1 MGFWQCV
8 SVLVVAVVFDQTK
21 AWGSLGYSLSP
32 RGIKLPSGVAQDPL
46 NFQQKQLMQA
56 PVKPLTWRFPIVPEV
71 PSEVAVNFQLRQP
84 VTPSSVAVLCSE
96 SQVHVEVQQDIFGDG
111 QLIQPSGLSMGGCP
125 VVGQD
130 PNAKVLIFEYAL
142 QDCNSVVMMTED
154 ELVYTFSVTY
164 TPVAL
169 GDTLITRT
177 DSAVIGVQCHYPRLQ
192 NVSSNALMPAW
203 VPYASTAVGEDI
215 LVFSLKLMLDD
226 WSYERPSNVYFL
238 GDVINIEA
246 SVKVYNHVPLRV
258 LVDSCVATQVP
269 DVTSLPRYSFIE
281 NHGCF
286 VDAKLTGS
294 SSHFVPRSQD
304 DKLRFQL
311 EAFMFQD
318 RSSPSVCIEFGTHSG
333 LTPSSPSLY
342 VSLQIYITCLLNAT
356 LASTPSDA
364 VHKSC
369 SFANG
374 WFAADGNHQ
383 VCSCCDSTCGPD
395 AGVAASP
402 PFGGVQWQGMASFGP
417 VVVQQQTKTVA
428 GV

>member
-1 MGFWQCV
+1 MGFLQCV
-8 SVLVVAVVFDQTK
+8 FVLVVAVVFDQTK
-21 AWGSLGYSLSP
+21 AWESLGYSLNP

-96 SQVHVEVQQDIFGDG
+96 SQVHVEVQQDMFGDG

-318 RSSPSVCIEFGTHSG
+318 RSSPS
-333 LTPSSPSLY
+333 
-342 VSLQIYITCLLNAT
+342 IYITCLLNAT

-364 VHKSC
+364 VRKSC

>member
-1 MGFWQCV
+1 MGFLQCV
-8 SVLVVAVVFDQTK
+8 FVLVVIVVFDQTK
-21 AWGSLGYSLSP
+21 AWGSLGYSP

-96 SQVHVEVQQDIFGDG
+96 SQVHVEVQQDMFGDG

-154 ELVYTFSVTY
+154 ELVYMFSVTY

-246 SVKVYNHVPLRV
+246 SVRVYNHVPLRV

-294 SSHFVPRSQD
+294 SSHFVPQSQD

-311 EAFMFQD
+311 EAFMFQN
-318 RSSPSVCIEFGTHSG
+318 RSSPS
-333 LTPSSPSLY
+333 
-342 VSLQIYITCLLNAT
+342 IYITCLLNAT

-383 VCSCCDSTCGPD
+383 VCSCCDSICSPD

-402 PFGGVQWQGMASFGP
+402 VFGGVQWQGMASFGP

>member
-1 MGFWQCV
+1 MGFLQCV
-8 SVLVVAVVFDQTK
+8 FVLVVTVVFDQTK
-21 AWGSLGYSLSP
+21 AWGSLGYSP

-130 PNAKVLIFEYAL
+130 PMAKVLIFEYAL
-142 QDCNSVVMMTED
+142 QDCNSVVMVTED

-169 GDTLITRT
+169 GDTPITRT

-203 VPYASTAVGEDI
+203 VPYASTVVGEDI

-246 SVKVYNHVPLRV
+246 SVRVYNHVPLRV

-318 RSSPSVCIEFGTHSG
+318 GSSPSS
-333 LTPSSPSLY
+333 
-342 VSLQIYITCLLNAT
+342 IYITCLLNAT

-364 VHKSC
+364 VRKSC

-374 WFAADGNHQ
+374 WLAADGNHQ

-402 PFGGVQWQGMASFGP
+402 PFGVQWQGMASFGP

>member
-1 MGFWQCV
+1 MGFLQCV
-8 SVLVVAVVFDQTK
+8 FVLVVAVFFHQTK
-21 AWGSLGYSLSP
+21 AWGSLGYSP

-96 SQVHVEVQQDIFGDG
+96 SQVHVEVQQDMFGDG

-142 QDCNSVVMMTED
+142 QDCNSVTTMTED

-169 GDTLITRT
+169 GDAPITRT

-203 VPYASTAVGEDI
+203 VPYASTVVGEDI

-311 EAFMFQD
+311 EAFMFQN
-318 RSSPSVCIEFGTHSG
+318 RSSPS
-333 LTPSSPSLY
+333 
-342 VSLQIYITCLLNAT
+342 IYITCLLNAT

-374 WFAADGNHQ
+374 WSAADGNHQ

-417 VVVQQQTKTVA
+417 VVVQQQRL
-428 GV
+428 